1 MSVAL
6 KFMNYEILKL
16 DFVKHIEPA
25 GDGSVQVLYKVFPRN
40 AQMSEVY
47 AVEGIRIEATDKCPY
62 DIECVISGH
71 FKVQSGSKKE
81 DVLKMFKVNT
91 AAILFPY
98 IRALISFVTS
108 QNPTTRIILPP
119 ININA
124 LMKDKKDEEIFE
136 ERNYED
142 FIAAL

>member
-16 DFVKHIEPA
+16 DFTKQIEPA

-40 AQMSEVY
+40 DQMSEVD

-62 DIECVISGH
+62 DVECVISGY

-81 DVLKMFKVNT
+81 DALKMFRVNA

-98 IRALISFVTS
+98 IRALISFVSS
-108 QNPTTRIILPP
+108 QNPSTRIILPP

-124 LMKDKKDEEIFE
+124 LMKNKKDEEIFE
-136 ERNYED
+136 KKKYEE
-142 FIAAL
+142 FIAEL